1 MWGKHY
7 NGVQLCLSS
16 QPCTQWLRK
25 SLKIGQL
32 RVFTPWTSA
41 NGKTRDFFFFFFL
54 RVSGWPAVF
63 FSCIWLMGGTQGILE
78 GSEFFTSP
86 SVAPLSCTSLEG
98 WWQLLT
104 GANLQVASLSAICCW
119 VSQLFYPYCNQF
131 PGLNSFCLK
140 YLNGFL
146 FPDLILSDTHSKFI

>member
-1 MWGKHY
+1 MPLIPTLHPVTAQVTEDWPVESIYTMDIGKWQ
-7 NGVQLCLSS
+7 NSG
-16 QPCTQWLRK
+16 
-25 SLKIGQL
+25 
-32 RVFTPWTSA
+32 
-41 NGKTRDFFFFFFL
+41 FFFFFL

-146 FPDLILSDTHSKFI
+146 FPDHILSDTHSKFI